1 MKGKKLTA
9 SYTEWQYEN
18 SRCAPAIRWSFA
30 LLLCCCFAAFAGRLS
45 AQIVIPGAG
54 IINTLAGNGTAGHT
68 GDGGAATAA
77 ELDSP
82 ASVAV
87 DSAGNVYIAD
97 TANYCIRKVLA
108 STAVISTVAGVCGS
122 FGYSGDGGVATSA
135 ELNQPEGVAVDGAG
149 NIYIADTANSRI
161 RKVTFSTGIISTVA
175 GTSAAGCCCNQKM
188 SY

>member
-1 MKGKKLTA
+1 MRTRSPMVIRTVTVLLF
-9 SYTEWQYEN
+9 
-18 SRCAPAIRWSFA
+18 RCFCWKTVRSN
-30 LLLCCCFAAFAGRLS
+30 RN
-45 AQIVIPGAG
+45 PGAG

-135 ELNQPEGVAVDGAG
+135 ELNQPEGVAVDGA
-149 NIYIADTANSRI
+149 ATSTSRI
-161 RKVTFSTGIISTVA
+161 QQIVA
-175 GTSAAGCCCNQKM
+175 FEK
-188 SY
+188 